1 MSEAAKQRGIER
13 ARERQRLVNAARR
26 VLESEDGRVLMAHL
40 EETFRVN
47 ERVFT
52 PVRSGADVYAYD
64 PITAALADGARA
76 VVLHLKG
83 LSAATVKGD
92 ANIEEPTITVT
103 KP

>member
-1 MSEAAKQRGIER
+1 MTEEAKSRKVER

-26 VLESEDGRVLMAHL
+26 VLESEDGQVLMEHL
-40 EETFRVN
+40 ATTFRVN

-76 VVLHLKG
+76 VVLHLQG
-83 LSAATVKGD
+83 LATAPAQGD
-92 ANIEEPTITVT
+92 ANIEEPALTV
-103 KP
+103 KK